1 MNNSHNCFNII
12 VLKISVLF
20 DLSWYATFHC
30 RVFILNILNVQTWL
44 IVHTYFILFEC
55 LINKYTYTYYVWFFI
70 TVIFEISVLH
80 LFQMIPNAFSLILN
94 ALSLIPNI
102 MPCSKWN
109 SINVKCIFLNLNSPL
124 HWRHFCLQIEVFE
137 YFGGIDFSK
146 FVCLSIKLH
155 VFMLYCSWYAFIV
168 LLIKALHNC
177 HTLLS
182 WYFESVIDDLISIV
196 PFYVCAPILT
206 IVCWYWIFICFL
218 MVCMTEMGFNLS
230 VCLLFVY
237 I

>member
-30 RVFILNILNVQTWL
+30 RVFILNILIVQTWL

-102 MPCSKWN
+102 MPYVPNEILLMSNAYSW
-109 SINVKCIFLNLNSPL
+109 ILIPHCIEDISACKLRFLNTLVALISPSL
-124 HWRHFCLQIEVFE
+124 
-137 YFGGIDFSK
+137 
-146 FVCLSIKLH
+146 FVCQ
-155 VFMLYCSWYAFIV
+155 
-168 LLIKALHNC
+168 
-177 HTLLS
+177 
-182 WYFESVIDDLISIV
+182 
-196 PFYVCAPILT
+196 
-206 IVCWYWIFICFL
+206 
-218 MVCMTEMGFNLS
+218 
-230 VCLLFVY
+230 
-237 I
+237 